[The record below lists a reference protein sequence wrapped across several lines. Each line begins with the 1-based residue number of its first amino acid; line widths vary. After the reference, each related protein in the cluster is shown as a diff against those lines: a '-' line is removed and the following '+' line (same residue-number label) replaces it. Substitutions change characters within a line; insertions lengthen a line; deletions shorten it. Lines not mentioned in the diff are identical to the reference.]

1 MIQKAILDIYQS
13 EHDDNIVCCAPT
25 GRAARR
31 MEESTGF
38 SASTVH
44 KALGLYTGEDGSF
57 GADEKLSADLVIADE
72 SSMLDIYV
80 AGSLFQSLKED
91 CRLVIV
97 GDADQLP
104 SVGPGAVLSELIA
117 SGCIPVVRLDH
128 VFRQKDGSRIAENA
142 KRIRHGETRLD
153 YGEDFQFI
161 QSDDIAGSAGI
172 IEKLYLKE
180 IAECGI
186 DQVALLSPYR
196 KKTETGVNALNE
208 KIRDLVNPSGRSRAE
223 VTCGK
228 RIFRSG
234 DKVMQIKNKDDVSNG
249 DIGFIQEI
257 RKDGSDVEV
266 RIDFGDG
273 RVKDYDASLLELLDL
288 GYASTIHKAQGSE
301 YQTVIINLQ
310 SAHYIML
317 NRPLLYTAVTRGKKK
332 VIIVGERRVL
342 AIAVKKTET
351 EKRGTNLAVRIK
363 EYVEGVVA

>member
-80 AGSLFQSLKED
+80 AGSLFQSLKEE

-117 SGCIPVVRLDH
+117 SGCIPVVKLDR
-128 VFRQKDGSRIAENA
+128 VFRQKEGSRIAENA
-142 KRIRHGETRLD
+142 KRIRHGETKLD

-161 QSDDIAGSAGI
+161 PSNDLDESAKI

-180 IAECGI
+180 AAECGI
-186 DQVALLSPYR
+186 DQVSLLSPYR
-196 KKTETGVNALNE
+196 QKTKTGVNALNE
-208 KIRDLVNPSGRSRAE
+208 RIRDVVNPAGKKKE
-223 VTCGK
+223 EFTCGK
-228 RIFRSG
+228 MIFRNG
-234 DKVMQIKNKDDVSNG
+234 DKVMQTRNQDDVSNG
-249 DIGFIQEI
+249 DIGYIKKI

-266 RIDFGDG
+266 QIDFGDG
-273 RVKDYDASLLELLDL
+273 RVKDYDASRMERLDL
-288 GYASTIHKAQGSE
+288 GYASTIHKSQGSE

-332 VIIVGERRVL
+332 VIIVGEKRAL
-342 AIAVKKTET
+342 CIAVKKTET
-351 EKRGTNLAVRIK
+351 EKRGTNLAVRIR
-363 EYVEGVVA
+363 